1 VNGALE
7 PFAMIGSSPQYWSLM
22 SRYLMESA
30 IYPYGYGNELPED
43 RSHRLQEQLV
53 NTDVIILLEEIT
65 KIMALGQS

>member
-1 VNGALE
+1 
-7 PFAMIGSSPQYWSLM
+7 
-22 SRYLMESA
+22 MESA